1 VAGRELLPNLTGR
14 LLVLWVDQGAICNS
28 TGFSKKM
35 AGKAPGL
42 PVGATSIFL
51 KQRSS
56 DQTTPII
63 DYDFSLCATTRPSAL
78 MNTRYRLPSW
88 QVAM

>member
-1 VAGRELLPNLTGR
+1 MAGRELLSNLTMR
-14 LLVLWVDQGAICNS
+14 LLVLWVDQSAFCNS
-28 TGFSKKM
+28 TGFSKKLP
-35 AGKAPGL
+35 GKVTDL
-42 PVGATSIFL
+42 PVGATSICL
-51 KQRSS
+51 KQRRSEHTS
-56 DQTTPII
+56 PII